1 MKIYRKKQ
9 NAAYIFSLTISII
22 LLISI
27 IVEFLLKGQFSWA
40 LTVQLVTMAI
50 PVVVLLRHQLN
61 YAKLDSSKLII
72 ANTTNRAKDKTYLLN
87 EVDSV
92 FLKKI
97 NFSGYLIKI
106 KHNNN
111 IETFPLSLFGETQY
125 LELKGDLEDMNLYK
139 EI

>member
-9 NAAYIFSLTISII
+9 NIAYIFSLTISII

-50 PVVVLLRHQLN
+50 PVVLLLRHQLN

-87 EVDSV
+87 EVDSI

-106 KHNNN
+106 KRNNN

-125 LELKGDLEDMNLYK
+125 LELKGDLEEMNLYK